1 MENYQRILIATD
13 FSTQSLCALLKAQ
26 AMAKLCNAKLELL
39 HVVDVPVYPVLED
52 VAVMGMPALWDEELA
67 KTLLETSEKRLK
79 KIADQYGITDFMT
92 ISGSPADE
100 IITIAKVNKIDLI
113 VMGFHGLSGFKR
125 LIGSTTHSVINEAPC
140 DVLAVKES
148 LKKEGE

>member
-26 AMAKLCNAKLELL
+26 AMAQLCNAKLELL
-39 HVVDVPVYPVLED
+39 HIVDIPVYPVLED